1 MSRAEW
7 TKIMYDGPGLYEWL
21 KGQGIVIHSAALT
34 PNLSRALGRWKNG
47 ERATEYLVD
56 QLCCHLGFGSHLT
69 FVPHELIVKGREFV
83 DPDYTP
89 PHLEGLEWDGRGAWV
104 RKKAA

>member
-1 MSRAEW
+1 
-7 TKIMYDGPGLYEWL
+7 MYDGPGLYAWL
-21 KGQGIVIHSAALT
+21 VERGIRIHIELS
-34 PNLSRALGRWKNG
+34 PNLSRACGRWKNG
-47 ERATEYLVD
+47 ERATESVVD
-56 QLCCHLGFGSHLT
+56 ELCCHLGLGSHMT
-69 FVPHELIVKGREFV
+69 AIPHELIVKGREIV